1 MPINRRYSHNCM
13 MRRFLLF
20 FAFLLCYS
28 SNGLAQI
35 EETLINDFIK
45 YRDAGQYE
53 QAIDVGNR
61 LLDIFSNNKE
71 SNEFGI
77 ILSAM
82 ASCYYSNGNYNKA
95 IELEN
100 QAIEIYKLPF
110 GKNISAY
117 LISLNNLARCY
128 ARLGDYAKATE
139 LGTQALEI
147 SKQELGEKHP
157 DYAMSL
163 SNLAG
168 YYADL
173 GDYNKAVELG
183 TLALEIRKQELGE
196 KHPDYAMSLSNLAG
210 YYADLG
216 DYNKAA
222 ELGTQALEIRK
233 QELGEKHPDYAM
245 SLSNLASYYFYL
257 GDYSKAIELET
268 LAIEIRKLKLGENHP
283 DYATSVNNL
292 ASYYSALGNYEK
304 AIELG
309 ELALDKREE
318 SLGRHH
324 PSYALSLN
332 NLSTDYACMG
342 DYAKAIE
349 LGIQSLEI
357 RKRVLGEKH
366 PDYAKSLNNLA
377 NYYSEIGDY
386 VKSFEYTTQAL
397 EIRKKVLGENHLDY
411 AQSLED
417 LASRYSDV
425 SNYVMAIEFETKAM
439 EIIKSILG
447 ETHPKYATSLDNLAR
462 FYSYLGNYTKAIKL
476 GTTALKIKESI
487 IDKNHPDYAASL
499 NNLASYYCEI
509 GDYIKAREFGTQ
521 AMEIRKRVLG
531 ENHPYY
537 STSLSNL
544 AWYYFLTSNYS
555 RAASLYGKK
564 VDANR
569 SNLLKVMAGLA
580 SSYRHTYWDK
590 YQADFL
596 NYYPA
601 LIYLRPTDS
610 LICSLYDNSCLFAKG
625 LLLTAETDMR
635 QLILES
641 GDEAVLAKFNEL
653 QSTRM
658 WLNKL
663 NEIPIAERHVNTDS
677 LENIAERLE
686 SDLVLMSKTYGD
698 FMHNLKIT
706 WKEVQANLGD
716 EDVAVEFLSFSELN
730 TSKTIYIAL
739 SVRKGYNAPHMI
751 RLFEESEM
759 EAIKSFCYSGNDFS
773 KLVWGRME
781 KELEGVENIY
791 FSPCDELY
799 NIAIESMPH
808 WKQECM
814 ISDRFNLYRL
824 SSTRELAIFHDETN
838 SSGAVL
844 YGGINYNTD
853 VASMGNPKSDVKSHF
868 DADSTNYRGT
878 KWSYLSGTLNEVNE
892 IEAILVKGD
901 VSVSKL
907 AGANATETSFKDL
920 SGKKKR
926 ILHIATHGFFWNDS
940 TAKKRKEDFQL
951 RFVQL
956 GNDQPCYVE
965 DKAMTR
971 SGLLFAGA
979 QNTFD
984 GIKIP
989 AGVDDGVLIA
999 QEIAQLDL
1007 RGLDLLVL
1015 SACETGIGEIKGD
1028 GVFGLQRGFKK
1039 AGTMSILMSLCQVDD
1054 LSTNLFMTEFYR
1066 DYISGESKQKS
1077 LKLAQKYVREYKDK
1091 DGK

>member
-128 ARLGDYAKATE
+128 ARLGDCAKATE

-147 SKQELGEKHP
+147 SKQEHGEKHP

-173 GDYNKAVELG
+173 GDYNKAAELG
-183 TLALEIRKQELGE
+183 TQALEIRKQVLGE
-196 KHPDYAMSLSNLAG
+196 KDPSYATSLGNLAG

-257 GDYSKAIELET
+257 GDFSKAIELET

-318 SLGRHH
+318 SLGRYH

-377 NYYSEIGDY
+377 
-386 VKSFEYTTQAL
+386 
-397 EIRKKVLGENHLDY
+397 
-411 AQSLED
+411 
-417 LASRYSDV
+417 
-425 SNYVMAIEFETKAM
+425 
-439 EIIKSILG
+439 
-447 ETHPKYATSLDNLAR
+447 
-462 FYSYLGNYTKAIKL
+462 
-476 GTTALKIKESI
+476 
-487 IDKNHPDYAASL
+487 
-499 NNLASYYCEI
+499 
-509 GDYIKAREFGTQ
+509 
-521 AMEIRKRVLG
+521 
-531 ENHPYY
+531 
-537 STSLSNL
+537 
-544 AWYYFLTSNYS
+544 WYNFSTSNYS

-564 VDANR
+564 VYANR

-580 SSYRHTYWDK
+580 SSYRHSYWDK

-1091 DGK
+1091 DGNQLFKDPSYWAAWILLDALD